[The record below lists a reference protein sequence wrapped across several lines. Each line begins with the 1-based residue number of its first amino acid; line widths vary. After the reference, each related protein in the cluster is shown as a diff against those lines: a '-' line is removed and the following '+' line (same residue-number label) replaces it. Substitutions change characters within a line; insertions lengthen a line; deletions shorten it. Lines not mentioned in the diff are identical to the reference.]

1 MSELIQL
8 DGLSLQ
14 IGGKL
19 LLEQV
24 NLRVIKGEIVTSSAP
39 TGREKPPGKNSS
51 AACCNP
57 LRE

>member
-24 NLRVIKGEIVTSSAP
+24 NLRVIKGEIVTLIGPNGA
-39 TGREKPPGKNSS
+39 GKTSW
-51 AACCNP
+51 
-57 LRE
+57 